1 MLPLPESAVLTGQI
15 RLQSENYFNKSKLN
29 TLLSIFPLKTYFDSD
44 SEVCRTDVAVSICTH
59 IFSLFSLSLNIIE
72 RKKCHFLTAVLSSRG
87 SSKHFLIPTFTKKYE
102 IKKNQA

>member
-44 SEVCRTDVAVSICTH
+44 SEVCRTDVAVSICT
-59 IFSLFSLSLNIIE
+59 LFPFLPLFKNNIE
-72 RKKCHFLTAVLSSRG
+72 KKKKLALAYSS
-87 SSKHFLIPTFTKKYE
+87 SQFQKTLKALPNPYFY
-102 IKKNQA
+102 